1 MPNQKIIYQI
11 EFFSYWHAGSGLS
24 GGTDANLT
32 VIKNQLGLPYIPG
45 RSLKGLLREAA
56 DFIHHFQPNKMPED
70 FIHTVF
76 GLGDD
81 EEKKQTEKAGQCY
94 FGNAELSQYLSEQIK
109 EEQKELLYK
118 TLASTAI
125 DANGLAKDH
134 SLRRMEVCIPLTLF
148 ASIENFPADP
158 DNMQRLELC
167 FQWTKR
173 MGSNRTRG
181 LGPCQFSLYQAV

>member
-1 MPNQKIIYQI
+1 MPNKRIIYQI

-32 VIKNQLGLPYIPG
+32 VIKNHLGLPYIPG

-70 FIHTVF
+70 FIHTIF

-94 FGNAELSQYLSEQIK
+94 FGNAELSQYLSEKIK
-109 EEQKELLYK
+109 EQKKELLFK

-134 SLRRMEVCIPLTLF
+134 SLRRMEVCIPLTLY

-158 DNMQRLELC
+158 DNLLRLEQC